1 MMPFLKTRSLAVR
14 VLTVQNIKLKRKM
27 NLTKQLLQRKSVAAL
42 SSMENGL
49 KQTLN
54 AKDLTVLGVGA
65 IIGAGIFVLT
75 GIAAAKYAGP
85 AIILSFVL
93 AGFACA
99 LAALCYSELASMI
112 PVSGSAYSYAYATM
126 GELMAWIIG
135 WDLILEYALAS
146 STVAIGWAG
155 YLVSLLDSVGLHLPV
170 YLTTAYLANPEIGL
184 INLPAMAI
192 ILLLTGL
199 LIIGIRQSASFN
211 FVMVIIKLAVIV
223 IFILSGST
231 QIQTQNW
238 ENFAPY
244 GFAGIVTGA
253 GVIFFAYIGFDAVST
268 AAQEAINPKKDV
280 PIGIIASLIICTL
293 LYILV
298 AAVLTGIIS
307 YTELN
312 VPAPIALAVDRL
324 GMTWLSPIIKLGAI
338 TGLTS
343 VMLVMLMG
351 QSRIFYSM
359 AKDQLLPPLFATI
372 HPKFQTP
379 HLSTLLVGV
388 CVALLAGFM
397 PIEKLG
403 ELVSIGTLF
412 AFILVCG
419 GVWILRIS
427 HPEMTRHFKCPLV
440 PYIPIAGI
448 LVCLGLMLGLP
459 FDTWIRLFIWLLLGF
474 VLYFGYGIKHSA
486 LR

>member
-1 MMPFLKTRSLAVR
+1 M
-14 VLTVQNIKLKRKM
+14 KLPQ
-27 NLTKQLLQRKSVAAL
+27 QLWHRKSVHAL
-42 SSMENGL
+42 TSSKNSL
-49 KQTLN
+49 KQTLT

-75 GIAAAKYAGP
+75 GIAAAKFAGP
-85 AIILSFVL
+85 AVVLSFVL
-93 AGFACA
+93 AGIACA

-155 YLVSLLDSVGLHLPV
+155 YLISFLDSVGLHLPV
-170 YLTTAYLANPEIGL
+170 YLTTAYLADPAGFV
-184 INLPAMAI
+184 NLPAMSI

-199 LIIGIRQSASFN
+199 LVIGIRQSAMFN
-211 FVMVIIKLAVIV
+211 FVMVVIKLAVIV
-223 IFILSGST
+223 VFIFAGSGH
-231 QIQTQNW
+231 IQSSNW
-238 ENFAPY
+238 ANFAPF
-244 GFAGIVTGA
+244 GFGGILTGA

-280 PIGIIASLIICTL
+280 PIGIIASLAICTL

-298 AAVLTGIIS
+298 AGVLTGVIS

-312 VPAPIALAVDRL
+312 VAAPIAVAVDHM
-324 GMTWLSPIIKLGAI
+324 GMVWLSPIIKLGAI
-338 TGLTS
+338 AGLTS
-343 VMLVMLMG
+343 VMLVLLMG
-351 QSRIFYSM
+351 QSRIFYAMS
-359 AKDQLLPPLFATI
+359 KDKLLPPLFAKV

-379 HLSTLLVGV
+379 YLSTWLVGAG
-388 CVALLAGFM
+388 VAILAGFM
-397 PIEKLG
+397 PIEILG

-412 AFILVCG
+412 AFVLVCG
-419 GVWILRIS
+419 GVWILRIT
-427 HPEMTRHFKCPLV
+427 HPELPRHFKCPAV
-440 PYIPIAGI
+440 PYIPAAGI
-448 LVCLGLMLGLP
+448 LICLGLMAGLP
-459 FDTWIRLFIWLLLGF
+459 IDTWIRLFVWLILGF
-474 VLYFGYGIKHSA
+474 GIYFGYGVKHSA